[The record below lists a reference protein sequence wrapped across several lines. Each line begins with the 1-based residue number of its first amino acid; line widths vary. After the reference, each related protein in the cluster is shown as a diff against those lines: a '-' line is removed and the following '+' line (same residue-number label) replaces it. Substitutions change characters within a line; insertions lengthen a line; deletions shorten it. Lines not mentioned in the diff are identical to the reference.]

1 MSEKKA
7 ILVASY
13 GTSYD
18 DTREKTIGAIERHI
32 AESFPGWEVR
42 RAFTSRPVIR
52 ILEKRGIHVDF
63 VDAALDR
70 LADEG
75 YGTVVV
81 QPTLVMNGV
90 EYDYMMEEVEKRRDR
105 FDAIAVGRPLLTT
118 SGDFDALI
126 RAILSAYGP
135 EADGDTMVL
144 MGHGTTHFANSA
156 YSELQLRL
164 IASGHRDVYVTT
176 VEGFPDYDSTLGL
189 MEAVPAG
196 SEAVPV
202 AETSVAN
209 NFVTSL
215 VNRSYASGLAYQN
228 GSPNR
233 GFLGFVV
240 AVDGFNAKQIST
252 VSGLES
258 LSKPRLEIE
267 AVGGSLPSTLAGLR
281 ADSFL
286 PFRAFYTALYQ
297 VLAGGN
303 AVLDRSADQSYASLV
318 SALNNEGMKLENAD
332 VIGLGATLLDSYF
345 YEVLAGGRYIHSQ
358 VEITSTMVSSPTD
371 KPLSQSEISIL
382 AGAPLDLTGDAKYFG
397 TNSYLQQ
404 AYRLLS

>member
-90 EYDYMMEEVEKRRDR
+90 EYDYMMEEVEKRRGR
-105 FDAIAVGRPLLTT
+105 FDTIAVGRPLLTT
-118 SGDFDALI
+118 SEDFDALI
-126 RAILSAYGP
+126 EAILSAYGP
-135 EADGDTMVL
+135 EADGDAMVL

-189 MEAVPAG
+189 MEGCVRRDVAMFPLMIVAG
-196 SEAVPV
+196 DH
-202 AETSVAN
+202 AN
-209 NFVTSL
+209 NDLAGDEEDSL
-215 VNRSYASGLAYQN
+215 RSVMSAAGY
-228 GSPNR
+228 SPRCIVR
-233 GFLGFVV
+233 GMGEYPEFRDLFRVH
-240 AVDGFNAKQIST
+240 AADAM
-252 VSGLES
+252 ES
-258 LSKPRLEIE
+258 LRERSGPR
-267 AVGGSLPSTLAGLR
+267 
-281 ADSFL
+281 
-286 PFRAFYTALYQ
+286 
-297 VLAGGN
+297 
-303 AVLDRSADQSYASLV
+303 
-318 SALNNEGMKLENAD
+318 
-332 VIGLGATLLDSYF
+332 
-345 YEVLAGGRYIHSQ
+345 
-358 VEITSTMVSSPTD
+358 
-371 KPLSQSEISIL
+371 
-382 AGAPLDLTGDAKYFG
+382 
-397 TNSYLQQ
+397 
-404 AYRLLS
+404 

>member
-126 RAILSAYGP
+126 EAILSAYGP
-135 EADGDTMVL
+135 EADGDAMVL

-189 MEAVPAG
+189 MEGCDRRDVAMFPLMIVAG
-196 SEAVPV
+196 DH
-202 AETSVAN
+202 AN
-209 NFVTSL
+209 NDLAGDEEDSL
-215 VNRSYASGLAYQN
+215 RSVMSAAGY
-228 GSPNR
+228 SPRCIVR
-233 GFLGFVV
+233 GMGEYPEFRDLFR
-240 AVDGFNAKQIST
+240 AHAADAM
-252 VSGLES
+252 ES
-258 LSKPRLEIE
+258 LRERSGPR
-267 AVGGSLPSTLAGLR
+267 
-281 ADSFL
+281 
-286 PFRAFYTALYQ
+286 
-297 VLAGGN
+297 
-303 AVLDRSADQSYASLV
+303 
-318 SALNNEGMKLENAD
+318 
-332 VIGLGATLLDSYF
+332 
-345 YEVLAGGRYIHSQ
+345 
-358 VEITSTMVSSPTD
+358 
-371 KPLSQSEISIL
+371 
-382 AGAPLDLTGDAKYFG
+382 
-397 TNSYLQQ
+397 
-404 AYRLLS
+404 

>member
-32 AESFPGWEVR
+32 AESFPGWDVR

-52 ILEKRGIHVDF
+52 ILEGRGIHVDF

-90 EYDYMMEEVEKRRDR
+90 EYDYMMEEVEKRRGR

-118 SGDFDALI
+118 SEDFDALI
-126 RAILSAYGP
+126 DAIGSAYGP
-135 EADGDTMVL
+135 EADGDAMVL

-164 IASGHRDVYVTT
+164 IASGRRDVYVTT

-189 MEAVPAG
+189 MEGCDREDVAMFPLMIVAG
-196 SEAVPV
+196 DH
-202 AETSVAN
+202 AN
-209 NFVTSL
+209 NDLAGDEEDSL
-215 VNRSYASGLAYQN
+215 RSVMTAAGYN
-228 GSPNR
+228 PRCIVR
-233 GFLGFVV
+233 GMGEYPEFRDLFRAHAAD
-240 AVDGFNAKQIST
+240 AV
-252 VSGLES
+252 ES
-258 LSKPRLEIE
+258 LRERSGPR
-267 AVGGSLPSTLAGLR
+267 
-281 ADSFL
+281 
-286 PFRAFYTALYQ
+286 
-297 VLAGGN
+297 
-303 AVLDRSADQSYASLV
+303 
-318 SALNNEGMKLENAD
+318 
-332 VIGLGATLLDSYF
+332 
-345 YEVLAGGRYIHSQ
+345 
-358 VEITSTMVSSPTD
+358 
-371 KPLSQSEISIL
+371 
-382 AGAPLDLTGDAKYFG
+382 
-397 TNSYLQQ
+397 
-404 AYRLLS
+404 

>member
-32 AESFPGWEVR
+32 AESFPGWDVR

-90 EYDYMMEEVEKRRDR
+90 EYDYMMEEVERRRDR
-105 FDAIAVGRPLLTT
+105 FDAITVGRPLLTT
-118 SGDFDALI
+118 SEDFDALI
-126 RAILSAYGP
+126 EAMESAYGP
-135 EADGDTMVL
+135 EADGDAMVL

-164 IASGHRDVYVTT
+164 IASGRRDVYVTT

-228 GSPNR
+228 GPFGEAN
-233 GFLGFVV
+233 GH
-240 AVDGFNAKQIST
+240 
-252 VSGLES
+252 VSGCGTGRFARRNG
-258 LSKPRLEIE
+258 PRC
-267 AVGGSLPSTLAGLR
+267 S
-281 ADSFL
+281 
-286 PFRAFYTALYQ
+286 PF
-297 VLAGGN
+297 
-303 AVLDRSADQSYASLV
+303 
-318 SALNNEGMKLENAD
+318 
-332 VIGLGATLLDSYF
+332 
-345 YEVLAGGRYIHSQ
+345 
-358 VEITSTMVSSPTD
+358 SP
-371 KPLSQSEISIL
+371 
-382 AGAPLDLTGDAKYFG
+382 
-397 TNSYLQQ
+397 
-404 AYRLLS
+404 

>member
-32 AESFPGWEVR
+32 AESFPGWDVR

-52 ILEKRGIHVDF
+52 ILEERGIHVDF

-90 EYDYMMEEVEKRRDR
+90 EYDYMMEEVERRRDR

-118 SGDFDALI
+118 SEDFDALI
-126 RAILSAYGP
+126 EAIGDAYGP
-135 EADGDTMVL
+135 EAEGDAIVL

-164 IASGHRDVYVTT
+164 IASGRRDVYVTT

-189 MEAVPAG
+189 MEGCDREDVAMFPLMIVAG
-196 SEAVPV
+196 DH
-202 AETSVAN
+202 AN
-209 NFVTSL
+209 NDLAGDEEDSL
-215 VNRSYASGLAYQN
+215 RSVMTAAGYN
-228 GSPNR
+228 PRCIVR
-233 GFLGFVV
+233 GMGEYPEFRDLFR
-240 AVDGFNAKQIST
+240 AHAADAM
-252 VSGLES
+252 ES
-258 LSKPRLEIE
+258 LRERSGPR
-267 AVGGSLPSTLAGLR
+267 
-281 ADSFL
+281 
-286 PFRAFYTALYQ
+286 
-297 VLAGGN
+297 
-303 AVLDRSADQSYASLV
+303 
-318 SALNNEGMKLENAD
+318 
-332 VIGLGATLLDSYF
+332 
-345 YEVLAGGRYIHSQ
+345 
-358 VEITSTMVSSPTD
+358 
-371 KPLSQSEISIL
+371 
-382 AGAPLDLTGDAKYFG
+382 
-397 TNSYLQQ
+397 
-404 AYRLLS
+404 